1 MLRHTLLMSAVAL
14 CLAGQAPAQ
23 ERTVRR
29 VETQAG
35 GAQIHKLSVVM
46 KSKVLIREDEPAGQ
60 IVDVVLSDGGC
71 VEYFI
76 ASHDDQYYALP
87 YQAVDV
93 RYADS
98 VVFVDIA
105 PARFKQIQF
114 FTQDRWPDFASAQF
128 REQVNSTFNVRV
140 EDRGVR
146 GGAAPRPAGDRPRD
160 AGARDRDD
168 SDRTERNRDDAN
180 RTERNRTE
188 PRDNNAPAPNR
199 DRDNAEPRN
208 PARDNAPMPRSETP
222 STDRDA
228 TNPRTPR
235 EPAAPRDAAESQP
248 KTPATPSEPRTPA
261 RPKTPAEPKG
271 PVTPPAPPTPPRP

>member
-29 VETQAG
+29 VETATT

-93 RYADS
+93 RYTDS

-160 AGARDRDD
+160 AGNRDRDD
-168 SDRTERNRDDAN
+168 NRTDRNRDDSN
-180 RTERNRTE
+180 QPDRNRNQ
-188 PRDNNAPAPNR
+188 PRDNDDRAPGQER
-199 DRDNAEPRN
+199 DGARPRD
-208 PARDNAPMPRSETP
+208 PARDNAPMPRTETP

-228 TNPRTPR
+228 ANPRTPR
-235 EPAAPRDAAESQP
+235 EPAAPRDAAENRP
-248 KTPATPSEPRTPA
+248 KTPATPAEPRTPS
-261 RPKTPAEPKG
+261 RPKTPAEPKE

>member
-14 CLAGQAPAQ
+14 CLVGQAPAQ

-29 VETQAG
+29 VETTEG
-35 GAQIHKLSVVM
+35 GARIHKLSVVM

-76 ASHDDQYYALP
+76 ASHDDQFYALP

-93 RYADS
+93 RYTDQ

-105 PARFKQIQF
+105 PARFKQVQF
-114 FTQDRWPDFASAQF
+114 FTQDRWPDFAAPQF
-128 REQVNSTFNVRV
+128 REQVNATFNVRV

-160 AGARDRDD
+160 AAAREQDDNRTDRNRDD
-168 SDRTERNRDDAN
+168 SDRPARNPN
-180 RTERNRTE
+180 E
-188 PRDNNAPAPNR
+188 PRDNADRAPNR
-199 DRDNAEPRN
+199 DRDSAQPRD
-208 PARDNAPMPRSETP
+208 PARDNAPMPRTETP

-228 TNPRTPR
+228 AAPRTPR
-235 EPAAPRDAAESQP
+235 EPAVPRDAADNRP
-248 KTPATPSEPRTPA
+248 KTPATPTEPRTPG
-261 RPKTPAEPKG
+261 RPKTPVEPKE